1 MQSDAWEQKT
11 KILTQSQKY
20 LLNWTTKPLAWPDQV
35 RTEKDSAKDISF
47 YFFLEKKE

>member
-20 LLNWTTKPLAWPDQV
+20 LLNWATQPLARPDQV
-35 RTEKDSAKDISF
+35 GTEKNSAKDIF
-47 YFFLEKKE
+47 FHFFLKKKE